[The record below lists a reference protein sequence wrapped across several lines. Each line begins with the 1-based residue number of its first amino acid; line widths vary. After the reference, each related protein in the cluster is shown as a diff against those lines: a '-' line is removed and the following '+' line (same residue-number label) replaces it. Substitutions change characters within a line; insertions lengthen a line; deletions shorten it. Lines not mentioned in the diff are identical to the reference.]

1 MHITS
6 LNLAEMPRVFFW
18 DVDIESLDLKRD
30 YFFIISRI
38 LSFTTVE
45 FLCHNIE
52 IIRTQFDIQIIQE
65 VLENTTEIISDDIC
79 KLMSEMYSIPNY
91 SKSTNIMV

>member
-1 MHITS
+1 MNITS

-45 FLCHNIE
+45 FLCHNID
-52 IIRTQFDIQIIQE
+52 IIRTQFDMQIIQQ
-65 VLENTTEIISDDIC
+65 VLENTSEIISEDIY
-79 KLMSEMYSIPNY
+79 KLMSETYDIPNY
-91 SKSTNIMV
+91 SHCVNIPV

>member
-1 MHITS
+1 MNITS

-45 FLCHNIE
+45 FLCNNID
-52 IIRTQFDIQIIQE
+52 IIRTQFDMQIIQQ
-65 VLENTTEIISDDIC
+65 VLENTSEIISEDIY
-79 KLMSEMYSIPNY
+79 KLMSETYDIPNY
-91 SKSTNIMV
+91 SHCVNIPV